1 MYKITWD
8 TETGGVLLNSR
19 IVEGTLG
26 TSPRPVFWEELDLL
40 KLNDLGWIYPHCEG
54 PLLWAI
60 NKQYWYRGQM
70 MFEVKGANIYDPATV
85 IFQPGCEKATLQPV
99 DVHKMIDRNK
109 EFMFLL
115 ESEAIEFIRETYVQY
130 ARAKKSVNA
139 IASNQIDYEALAKRM
154 EEKTKK
160 KMAIVKEDCDSFE
173 IMPFDKAE
181 EQGKKV
187 YQTTKID
194 RFLASF
200 SGGKDSQ
207 VVLDL
212 CTRAIPSTE
221 FEVIYSDTG
230 YELPPSLNLYEEVQ
244 KHYQA
249 LFPDLKFSVTR
260 NHESVLNYW
269 DKIGSPSDNIR
280 WCCTIMKT
288 APIYRSLKN
297 DQGKQMHVLT
307 FEGVRAEESAK
318 RSTYERIGRGV
329 KHETA
334 INARPILYWNT
345 VEIFLYLFAYELP
358 INLAYRLGKARVG
371 CVICPYSSSWDD
383 MIVNRCFTE
392 SMAPF
397 LTRLEKWAAVGGVKD
412 VKDYIKERNWKFRS
426 SGNILGK
433 KTIVDIRIENN
444 NFVARIKEPHMPM
457 LTWLKVLC
465 PYAISKTSDTGCI
478 GELRFEKAVYAFSIE
493 QKNDDILFAVNNASN
508 PNLQSLLRRVINK
521 SAYCIN
527 CEACEVE
534 CPTGAL
540 TVVPYV
546 EINSSK
552 CIHCHKCLN
561 FHDKGCVVATSVA
574 TTSNSNMK
582 AKAGIDR
589 YNTFGLKDEWLDIF
603 FCDPDSYF
611 TGNVSGLGTKQ
622 VPAMANWLKEAEIID
637 DKKQVTEL
645 GLTLKDIYFDNP
657 DMVWEIIWCNL
668 VRNSF
673 IAHWF
678 CARIKPGTLYSKST
692 LTEMFVDE
700 FQTAYGKRTVE
711 NAVAALV
718 STFQNSPIGRL
729 FGLYYDENKGVASRV
744 NCTELSDAAIAYS
757 TYRYSE
763 EHKSRSLK
771 VSDFYQE
778 DIYDGFFVEF
788 GYPYENA
795 RKSFRNLNSADKQ
808 ILIANLNMGL
818 DSITLRD
825 DMTALQVLKQFAE

>member
-60 NKQYWYRGQM
+60 NKQYWYKGQM

-130 ARAKKSVNA
+130 ARVKKSVNA
-139 IASNQIDYEALAKRM
+139 VASNQIDYEALAKRM

-230 YELPPSLNLYEEVQ
+230 YELPPSLDLYEEVQ

-269 DKIGSPSDNIR
+269 DKIGSPSDTHR

-288 APIYRSLKN
+288 APLYRSLKLEGTN
-297 DQGKQMHVLT
+297 KQAHVLT
-307 FEGVRAEESAK
+307 FDGVRAEESEK
-318 RSTYERIGRGV
+318 RGNYPRFGRG
-329 KHETA
+329 KHIFTN
-334 INARPILYWNT
+334 NAHPILNWNAT
-345 VEIFLYLFAYELP
+345 EIFLYLFEYDLP
-358 INLAYRLGKARVG
+358 INLAYRFGKARVG
-371 CVICPYSSSWDD
+371 CVICPFSSAWDD
-383 MIVNRCFTE
+383 MIATRIFSESLKPFTE
-392 SMAPF
+392 RLIQWSRSAKIGKTEEF
-397 LTRLEKWAAVGGVKD
+397 L
-412 VKDYIKERNWKFRS
+412 KERNWKIKAVGDTPLLSTHVSFVD
-426 SGNILGK
+426 K
-433 KTIVDIRIENN
+433 KTD
-444 NFVARIKEPHMPM
+444 FVAIVENSRNSIY
-457 LTWLKVLC
+457 TWLPSLCDYTVL
-465 PYAISKTSDTGCI
+465 YEGNLDKGTMKFSEKIYN
-478 GELRFEKAVYAFSIE
+478 FEIEYKANGQQYKFTLHDA
-493 QKNDDILFAVNNASN
+493 NDPKLIY
-508 PNLQSLLRRVINK
+508 LLKRVINK
-521 SAYCIN
+521 SAYCVH
-527 CEACEVE
+527 CEACEVD

-540 TVVPYV
+540 TIIPHTS
-546 EINSSK
+546 IDTNK
-552 CIHCHKCLN
+552 CIHCHKCLST
-561 FHDKGCVVATSVA
+561 HDLGCIAADCVRMIK
-574 TTSNSNMK
+574 NMNNNMN
-582 AKAGIDR
+582 AKIQG
-589 YNTFGLKDEWLDIF
+589 YKTFGMRQEWLDEFLI
-603 FCDPDSYF
+603 DPEYF
-611 TGNVSGLGTKQ
+611 WTSNTLGTAQ
-622 VPAMANWLKEAEIID
+622 VDGFKAWLKDSEITDAKNQLTSLGEFIRINKD
-637 DKKQVTEL
+637 DE
-645 GLTLKDIYFDNP
+645 P
-657 DMVWEIIWCNL
+657 DLIWEIILTNL
-668 VRNSF
+668 TYNSF
-673 IAHWF
+673 IFNWF
-678 CARIKPGTLYSKST
+678 SHNIKVG
-692 LTEMFVDE
+692 
-700 FQTAYGKRTVE
+700 QAYDRRSLLDLIIELGYEDRKTTVE
-711 NAVAALV
+711 NAVAAFIQ
-718 STFQNSPIGRL
+718 TCDYSPIGNVMNYASQVNDRL
-729 FGLYYDENKGVASRV
+729 VTRGSYP
-744 NCTELSDAAIAYS
+744 ELSLAGLAYCLYKYAEKRS
-757 TYRYSE
+757 V
-763 EHKSRSLK
+763 RSLR
-771 VSDFYQE
+771 VSDFYQTDSE
-778 DIYDGFFVEF
+778 GGPAKIF
-788 GYPYENA
+788 GIE
-795 RKSFRNLNSADKQ
+795 RSQFESILKSLNSMDNRV
-808 ILIANLNMGL
+808 LIAELNMGL

-825 DMTALQVLKQFAE
+825 DLNPLTCLQTLIA